1 MRNTSFYDQEIEQV
15 NQLVQKLYRG
25 SPHTLDKEEF
35 TGAVWLAYWEA
46 RTTYHLFEG
55 CCDWDA
61 YLQTRLDETVE
72 TLRCERN
79 RRMSIES
86 RFSLN
91 QPVGQSQK
99 PAVDVLFPMH
109 GDFTRGTDFWDYME
123 RLGDA
128 KYNMVRGFCR
138 RDSDREIMAHLHLEP
153 PEFYRLKKELQ
164 TDVQAYLYI

>member
-61 YLQTRLDETVE
+61 I
-72 TLRCERN
+72 C
-79 RRMSIES
+79 
-86 RFSLN
+86 
-91 QPVGQSQK
+91 K
-99 PAVDVLFPMH
+99 PGWMKRWRPFAAS
-109 GDFTRGTDFWDYME
+109 GTA
-123 RLGDA
+123 G
-128 KYNMVRGFCR
+128 CR
-138 RDSDREIMAHLHLEP
+138 
-153 PEFYRLKKELQ
+153 
-164 TDVQAYLYI
+164 

>member
-1 MRNTSFYDQEIEQV
+1 MK
-15 NQLVQKLYRG
+15 QLIQKLYRG
-25 SPHTLDKEEF
+25 SQRGLDEEEF

-46 RTTYHLFEG
+46 RTSYHLFEG

-72 TLRCERN
+72 ALRRERN
-79 RRMSIES
+79 RRMSLES
-86 RFSLN
+86 EFSLN

-99 PAVDVLFPMH
+99 PAGEVFFPAQ

-123 RLGDA
+123 RLGSA

-138 RDSDREIMAHLHLEP
+138 RDSDREIMAYLRMEA
-153 PEFYRLKKELQ
+153 PEFYQLKQELQ
-164 TDVQAYLYI
+164 TDVQTYLYI